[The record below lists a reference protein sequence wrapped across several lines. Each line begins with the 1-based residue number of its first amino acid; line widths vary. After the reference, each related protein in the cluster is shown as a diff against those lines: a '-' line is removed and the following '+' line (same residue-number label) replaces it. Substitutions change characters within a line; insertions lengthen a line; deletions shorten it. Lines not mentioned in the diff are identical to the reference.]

1 MKKKNLNLILGSILT
16 GLVLLVVLVG
26 IFYTPYDP
34 TAMDNANKLSGV
46 TLAHPSAAI
55 ISAGIF

>member
-26 IFYTPYDP
+26 RFALQIYE
-34 TAMDNANKLSGV
+34 LS
-46 TLAHPSAAI
+46 
-55 ISAGIF
+55 

>member
-26 IFYTPYDP
+26 ILYT
-34 TAMDNANKLSGV
+34 V
-46 TLAHPSAAI
+46 
-55 ISAGIF
+55 